1 MLSNQALQ
9 SHQRQ
14 WARWWHFSH
23 LWYLC
28 LAPLSGTSYVLPRKD
43 YQMEFPKRLLMGVA
57 LLWAAGTSHGFL
69 ETSIGKMFF
78 KKFTDVLDFP
88 SVNIFLSD
96 KSGAGQVPMDVLKSL
111 WAMRGYSVG
120 LQKIKSSS
128 DVIRVLR
135 STSEDSLNVILLED
149 EADFNLLMAITQEPL
164 ANRHSWLALGDVDP
178 IVDGE
183 FRLRL
188 PLDNLMTFAS
198 LHTMNV
204 SDTLVEKVVVREIYS
219 LDEELPYITRVL
231 AEWYGGGPLRLPLD
245 DWSDRR
251 TNLTGLHLR
260 CVTMPQEPFVY
271 LSEPNDQMKVQL
283 LGGYAKDVFEALQ
296 EKLGFTYT
304 CRLPPDYKWGSLENG
319 EWNGIMRE
327 MVTGRADV
335 VVTSLDQN
343 SARAKDVDFVT
354 GIRKVGYRMVTRRPG
369 LMDETWTSF
378 TSELLPT
385 AWAGTMAFVILAP
398 PCLVFCSRFSPS
410 ETEKVSFKDAYIL
423 AIGAFAI
430 QGSWLDVRSLSTRIV
445 FITIFLA
452 TLVVY
457 AHYTSALVSL
467 LTVAST
473 SVGFSSLQ
481 SLLEDGSHQFGFM
494 SGTSLE
500 DEFKVMLSVRANFE
514 SLSIEF
520 GELEKRNFESSSIRG
535 SNTRCNNPKT
545 NNGNNTGNE
554 TANPGNPGSPG
565 SLGNPGSTGNPGNPV
580 TDGSWLDVRS
590 LSTRIVFITIFL
602 ATLVVYAHYTS
613 ALVSLLTVASTSVG
627 FSSLQSLLEDGSHQ
641 FGFMSGT
648 SLEDEFKNA
657 KQPIIREVWDQLIA
671 PNPDNLAVSDRAGV
685 KKVIAGRYV
694 YMMEENIYRSMFP
707 NQCDTQLLR
716 GQYFTTETG
725 FAVRQGSPLKE
736 IFDNQLM
743 RMRDGGVLSR
753 SWKRW
758 QPPPPLCTAPPVVA
772 LNLHHLFTA
781 FLLLLLGVVA
791 AVVFLPCEKLHWNF
805 IGKEKA
811 QKNEL
816 SKPAMAALQP
826 VGTRLRPGPLG
837 GVWHSGGSAGNA
849 MPEDPDPTST
859 AYPAFQGATYG
870 FT

>member
-1 MLSNQALQ
+1 
-9 SHQRQ
+9 
-14 WARWWHFSH
+14 
-23 LWYLC
+23 
-28 LAPLSGTSYVLPRKD
+28 
-43 YQMEFPKRLLMGVA
+43 MEFLKYLSLSIA
-57 LLWAAGTSHGFL
+57 LLSLAGPSHGFL

-78 KKFTDVLDFP
+78 KRFTDVLEFP
-88 SVNIFLSD
+88 SVNIFISN
-96 KSGAGQVPMDVLKSL
+96 KAGDSQLPMDVLKSL
-111 WAMRGYSVG
+111 WSMKGYSVG
-120 LQKIKSSS
+120 VQKVSSS
-128 DVIRVLR
+128 KDVIRVLKA
-135 STSEDSLNVILLED
+135 TSVDSLNVILLDD
-149 EADFNLLMAITQEPL
+149 EADFNLLMMITREPL
-164 ANRHSWLALGDVDP
+164 ARKYSWLALGDVDP
-178 IVDGE
+178 IVEGD
-183 FRLRL
+183 FRLNL
-188 PLDNLMTFAS
+188 PIDNLMTFAS

-204 SDTLVEKVVVREIYS
+204 TNTIMEKVVVMEVYS
-219 LDEELPYITRVL
+219 LAKDLPYISRVL
-231 AEWYGGGPLRLPLD
+231 AEWYGRGPLKLPLD
-245 DWSDRR
+245 GWSERR

-260 CVTMPQEPFVY
+260 CVTMPQEPFIYV
-271 LSEPNDQMKVQL
+271 SEPNDQLKVDL
-283 LGGYAKDVFEALQ
+283 LGGYARDVFRALQ

-319 EWNGIMRE
+319 QWNGLMKE
-327 MVTGRADV
+327 MVSGRADV
-335 VVTSLDQN
+335 VVTSLDHN
-343 SARAKDVDFVT
+343 SARAKDVDFAM
-354 GIRKVGYRMVTRRPG
+354 GLRKVGYRMVTRRPG

-398 PCLVFCSRFSPS
+398 PCLVFCSRLSPT

-481 SLLEDGSHQFGFM
+481 SLLEDGSYQFGFM

-500 DEFKVMLSVRANFE
+500 DEF
-514 SLSIEF
+514 
-520 GELEKRNFESSSIRG
+520 RNAR
-535 SNTRCNNPKT
+535 
-545 NNGNNTGNE
+545 
-554 TANPGNPGSPG
+554 
-565 SLGNPGSTGNPGNPV
+565 
-580 TDGSWLDVRS
+580 
-590 LSTRIVFITIFL
+590 
-602 ATLVVYAHYTS
+602 
-613 ALVSLLTVASTSVG
+613 
-627 FSSLQSLLEDGSHQ
+627 
-641 FGFMSGT
+641 
-648 SLEDEFKNA
+648 
-657 KQPIIREVWDQLIA
+657 QPIIREVWQQLIA
-671 PNPDNLAVSDRAGV
+671 PYPENLAVSDRAGV
-685 KKVIAGRYV
+685 KKVIQGRYV

-725 FAVRQGSPLKE
+725 FAVPKGSPLKE

-791 AVVFLPCEKLHWNF
+791 ALVFLPCEKLHWNF
-805 IGKEKA
+805 VGKEKA
-811 QKNEL
+811 QKSGL
-816 SKPAMAALQP
+816 SKPALAALP
-826 VGTRLRPGPLG
+826 PAETRLRPGPLG
-837 GVWHSGGSAGNA
+837 GVWHSGGSASARAPA